1 MAQEKALSFSH
12 SSMKD
17 FETCA
22 RKYHEVKVL
31 KKYPRQETD
40 ATRYGTEVHAA
51 IENYILHATPLP
63 AHFTQFKPVVDAV
76 LAKEGRRFPEIEMAV
91 TKELVPCAWDSSEA
105 WARGISDLT
114 IVNDDNLTAW
124 VVDWKAGNDKYPD
137 RDQLVLMSLMTF
149 VHFPHVR
156 KVNSALLFIVKGTMF
171 KMQMKREQA
180 DAFWWKYR
188 ERFARLEASYVNN
201 VWNPKQSGLCKA
213 WCPVLSCEFN
223 GKH

>member
-1 MAQEKALSFSH
+1 
-12 SSMKD
+12 MKD

-63 AHFTQFKPVVDAV
+63 THFTQFKPVVDAV

-91 TKELVPCAWDSSEA
+91 TKDLVPCAWDSSEA

-156 KVNSALLFIVKGTMF
+156 KVNSALLFLVKGTMF
-171 KMQMKREQA
+171 KLKMKREQA
-180 DAFWWKYR
+180 DVFWWKYR
-188 ERFARLEASYVNN
+188 ERFARLEASYTNN

>member
-1 MAQEKALSFSH
+1 
-12 SSMKD
+12 MKD
-17 FETCA
+17 FESCA

-31 KKYPRQETD
+31 KRYPRQETD
-40 ATRYGTEVHAA
+40 ATRYGTEGHAA
-51 IENYILHATPLP
+51 IENYIRDNTPLP
-63 AHFTQFKPVVDAV
+63 EHFKSFQPVVDAM
-76 LAKEGRRFPEIEMAV
+76 LSKTGRRFPEYEMAV
-91 TKELVPCAWDSSEA
+91 TRDLAPCAWDSNEM

-124 VVDWKAGNDKYPD
+124 VVDWKFGNDRYPD

-149 VHFPHVR
+149 VHFPHLR
-156 KVNSALLFIVKGTMF
+156 KVNSALLFLVKGSMF
-171 KMQMKREQA
+171 KLQMRREQSE
-180 DAFWWKYR
+180 AFWWKYR
-188 ERFARLEASYVNN
+188 ERFARMEASYTND